1 MKLVQNETR
10 EKIVETLKGATEPMT
25 LAEIA
30 QAIGKE
36 KIGSGTTNPMV
47 TAGVIRKVGTKRV
60 AKTTY
65 VEVATYAIGEEKA
78 EEKTEEVKA

>member
-1 MKLVQNETR
+1 MKLTQNETR
-10 EKIVETLKGATEPMT
+10 EKIVEALRNATEPMT

-30 QAIGKE
+30 EAIGKE

-47 TAGVIRKVGTKRV
+47 TAGVIRKAGTKKV

-65 VEVATYAIGEEKA
+65 VEVTTYAIGEEA
-78 EEKTEEVKA
+78 TEEAKA